1 MKRFYKL
8 VSHEE
13 NPEGCAILLDGRAVK
28 TKSGA
33 LLYAQNE
40 EIANEIVREW
50 AGQGEE
56 INPDTMPFTQILN
69 TRIDQVSKK
78 REAMSVTVLKYID
91 TDLICYPT
99 DMPQELY
106 ELQEQHWGKW
116 REWIKERFGYD
127 LFVTTGLNVL
137 EQKKELKEAVTGHID
152 AMSDD
157 IFTLLQV
164 VVPLSGSL
172 VLGLALIEGQARA
185 DEIFKACFVEEHYKD
200 GIYMVDEYGRDPL
213 SEHKQ
218 QSCLRDLE
226 TCETYRRHLT

>member
-8 VSHEE
+8 VSHEKT
-13 NPEGCAILLDGRAVK
+13 PEGYAILLDGRVVK

-40 EIANEIVREW
+40 KVADEIVREW
-50 AGQGEE
+50 AEQGKN
-56 INPDTMPFTQILN
+56 IDPDTMPFTQILN
-69 TRIDQVSKK
+69 TRIDQVPKN
-78 REAMSVTVLKYID
+78 REAMSVAILKYLD

-99 DMPQELY
+99 DIPKELNEQQEL
-106 ELQEQHWGKW
+106 HWQKW
-116 REWIKERFGYD
+116 REWMKDRFGYE
-127 LFVTTGLNVL
+127 LRVTTSLNAL
-137 EQKKELKEAVTGHID
+137 KQKKELKEAVSGHIN

-164 VVPLSGSL
+164 AIPLSGSL
-172 VLGLALIEGQARA
+172 ILGLVLIEGQANA
-185 DEIFKACFVEEHYKD
+185 DDIFKACFVEEHYKD

-218 QSCLRDLE
+218 KSCLRDLE